1 MEVVAGKQLILI
13 MVIEKMTKYMVEK
26 SSMICVEY

>member
-13 MVIEKMTKYMVEK
+13 MVIEKMTNYMVEK